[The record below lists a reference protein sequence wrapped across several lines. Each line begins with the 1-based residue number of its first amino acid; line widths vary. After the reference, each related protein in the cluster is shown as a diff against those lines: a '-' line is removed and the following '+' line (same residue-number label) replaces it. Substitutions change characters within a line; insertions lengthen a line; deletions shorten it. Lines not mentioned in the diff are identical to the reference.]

1 MVNTLN
7 TTGDTPHRLSDGG
20 GVVGVYLALG
30 NKKNISLLRIKN
42 KPPLLTMKKKLNF
55 GILLIPTPL
64 MPKKKKIIFNF
75 YYNSEKKKY

>member
-42 KPPLLTMKKKLNF
+42 KPPLLTMKKKIKFWN
-55 GILLIPTPL
+55 PTTPL

>member
-30 NKKNISLLRIKN
+30 NKKKYLTLEN
-42 KPPLLTMKKKLNF
+42 KK
-55 GILLIPTPL
+55 
-64 MPKKKKIIFNF
+64 
-75 YYNSEKKKY
+75 